1 MLYEK
6 GLRCKNSSGRD
17 LVRRGRRPANVCMAL
32 GEACGMANEKTAVL
46 AMRLN
51 EENTMYQAVK
61 LRSCARLLTNIL

>member
-1 MLYEK
+1 
-6 GLRCKNSSGRD
+6 
-17 LVRRGRRPANVCMAL
+17 
-32 GEACGMANEKTAVL
+32 MANEKTAVL